1 MEIKWKNCMLYIIFL
16 ADAEALGTGMQLH
29 LIDSDDEF
37 GPYLIQVLWG
47 RLISAVI
54 YRRTE
59 VRNLVIFLK
68 SVTN

>member
-1 MEIKWKNCMLYIIFL
+1 MVSINYQFKFTSLVFLYDKKYVLFI

-29 LIDSDDEF
+29 LIEADDEF

-59 VRNLVIFLK
+59 V
-68 SVTN
+68 S